1 MEEGDI
7 TDKRGRKL
15 KTFIWKPEGDVK
27 GLVFLSHG
35 YAEHLVPYYSELAEA
50 GRGRDLLM
58 FGLDHVGHGESEGE
72 RVMVRDMDEF
82 TGPVIQLCQQMV
94 DTWPGLPLFIIG
106 HSMGGLI
113 TLLTSLS
120 PDCPKLQGMVLMG
133 PLIKPDPASV
143 SRFQIFLAKVASK
156 VLPSFQIGGLETDL
170 VTSDPD
176 ERERINKDELHHH
189 GGIKAMMG
197 FTLLQAMTSLEQN
210 FANVTT
216 PYLMILGAEDK
227 ICNIEGSKEF
237 HRLSGSEDKTYTE
250 IKDGYHHLFI
260 EQEAIRKNT
269 FTESFDWIIKRI

>member
-1 MEEGDI
+1 M

-15 KTFIWKPEGDVK
+15 KTFTWKPAGDVK

-50 GRGRDLLM
+50 GRGRDLLV

-82 TGPVIQLCQQMV
+82 TGPVIQLCQEMV

-120 PDCPKLQGMVLMG
+120 PDVPKLQGMVLMG
-133 PLIKPDPASV
+133 PLVKPDPATV

-176 ERERINKDELHHH
+176 EREKINKDELHHH

-210 FANVTT
+210 FANVNT
-216 PYLMILGAEDK
+216 PYLMILGSEDK

-237 HRLSGSEDKTYTE
+237 HRMSGSEDKTYTE

-260 EQEAIRKNT
+260 EKEDIRKNT
-269 FTESFDWIIKRI
+269 FTESYDWIMKRI